1 MALTRIEL
9 LGASFTIRSD
19 EEQAYFDDVVAY
31 LRKRID
37 ETVARNVVTDPL
49 KVSIVV
55 ALNVVDELFKERV
68 ANGAAAEDARR
79 AGEITTRMIAQIDRA
94 LDSAPATGPEPAEQ
108 GRTPAPN

>member
-49 KVSIVV
+49 KVAIVV

-68 ANGAAAEDARR
+68 ANGAAAEDARQ

-94 LDSAPATGPEPAEQ
+94 LDSAPGPEPAEQ